1 MPRVPRIVV
10 AGASSGVGKTS
21 VACGVVRALR
31 GAVPGGVQAF
41 KVGPDY
47 IDTAYLSEAS
57 GRPAAN
63 LDSWMMG
70 RAGVAAEHD
79 RAAEGAGASVVEGVM
94 GYYDG
99 SGEGAAGEHSTYH
112 VARAIGAPVALVL
125 DASRAGQSVAATA
138 LGFRRYRRNSGIAGV
153 ILNRI
158 GSARHE
164 AMCRA
169 ALERAGLPVL
179 GAIPRDP
186 SLAVGTGRLGLVQ
199 ARQAGGGR
207 IARIARRI
215 AGHLDAGAL
224 LGMARAAGQRSG
236 GSGAPTRGGGAPAG
250 PVSSERAPAICV
262 ARDEAFS
269 FYYYNSLENLRR
281 AGAAVRFF
289 SPVSGRRLPKC
300 DMLYIG
306 GGFPEEHAAELES
319 NESMR
324 AAIRDFAAE
333 GGPVY
338 AEGGGVA
345 YLSRNLEYEVRVYAM
360 AGVLDCDTAVTSRL
374 RLGYVKARAGA
385 DGCLATPG
393 GAVVNGHVFHHM
405 EAREIGRGASFAYDV
420 DRGPAMVAGRRRG
433 QRDDGRGG
441 SPVGKDGMIVGNTL
455 ASMMQVY
462 MSPAVARH
470 IVRTAAKLA
479 GCRT

>member
-21 VACGVVRALR
+21 VACGVIRALR
-31 GAVPGGVQAF
+31 AAVPGGVQAF

-70 RAGVAAEHD
+70 RAGAAAEHD
-79 RAAEGAGASVVEGVM
+79 RAAAGAGASVVEGVM

-125 DASRAGQSVAATA
+125 DASRAGQSVAAAA
-138 LGFRRYRRNSGIAGV
+138 LGFRKYRRNSGIAGV

-169 ALERAGLPVL
+169 ALAKAGLPVL
-179 GAIPRDP
+179 GAVPRDP
-186 SLAVGTGRLGLVQ
+186 SLAVGSGRLGLVQ

-207 IARIARRI
+207 IGRIARGI

-224 LGMARAAGQRSG
+224 LGIARAAVSRRSG
-236 GSGAPTRGGGAPAG
+236 GPRAPARGGGAAAG
-250 PVSSERAPAICV
+250 PAAGGGRGPVVCV

-289 SPVSGRRLPKC
+289 SPVSGRSLPKC

-306 GGFPEEHAAELES
+306 GGFPEEHAARLEANS
-319 NESMR
+319 AMR
-324 AAIRDFAAE
+324 RAVKEFAL
-333 GGPVY
+333 GGGRVY
-338 AEGGGVA
+338 AEGGGAA
-345 YLSRNLEYEVRVYAM
+345 YLSRTLEYEDGSYAM
-360 AGVLDCDTAVTSRL
+360 SGALDFDVAVTGRL
-374 RLGYVKARAGA
+374 RLGYVAARAGA
-385 DGCLATPG
+385 AGCIVAPS
-393 GAVVNGHVFHHM
+393 GAVVRGHAFHHM
-405 EAREIGRGASFAYDV
+405 EARNIGRGARFAYDIS
-420 DRGPAMVAGRRRG
+420 RGPAMLEGRGRRGGGDRGAPAGR
-433 QRDDGRGG
+433 DGLAA
-441 SPVGKDGMIVGNTL
+441 GNAL

-462 MSPAVARH
+462 IGPAAAHR
-470 IVRTAAKLA
+470 IVRMLA
-479 GCRT
+479 GAVRG

>member
-169 ALERAGLPVL
+169 ALEKAGLPVL
-179 GAIPRDP
+179 GAVPRDP

-224 LGMARAAGQRSG
+224 LGIARAAGQRSG
-236 GSGAPTRGGGAPAG
+236 GSGAPARGGGAPAG
-250 PVSSERAPAICV
+250 PAASGRAPTICV

-306 GGFPEEHAAELES
+306 GGFPEEHAAKLEANS
-319 NESMR
+319 AMR
-324 AAIRDFAAE
+324 RAVKEFAL
-333 GGPVY
+333 GGGRVY
-338 AEGGGVA
+338 AEGGGAA
-345 YLSRNLEYEVRVYAM
+345 YLSRSLEYEDRSYAM
-360 AGVLDCDTAVTSRL
+360 SGVLDFGVAVTGRL
-374 RLGYVKARAGA
+374 RLGYVGARAGA
-385 DGCLATPG
+385 AGCIVAPG
-393 GAVVNGHVFHHM
+393 GAVVRGHAFHHM
-405 EAREIGRGASFAYDV
+405 EARSIGRGARFAYDIG
-420 DRGPAMVAGRRRG
+420 RGPAMLEGR
-433 QRDDGRGG
+433 GRGG
-441 SPVGKDGMIVGNTL
+441 PPAGRDGLAVGSAL
-455 ASMMQVY
+455 ASMMQVCID
-462 MSPAVARH
+462 PAAARR
-470 IVRTAAKLA
+470 IVRILA
-479 GCRT
+479 GPAQG

>member
-70 RAGVAAEHD
+70 RAGVSAEHD

-138 LGFRRYRRNSGIAGV
+138 LGFRRYRRNSGIVGV

-186 SLAVGTGRLGLVQ
+186 SLAVGSGRLGLVQ

-224 LGMARAAGQRSG
+224 LGMARAAGRAG
-236 GSGAPTRGGGAPAG
+236 TGAGAPARGGGAPAG
-250 PVSSERAPAICV
+250 PPAGVGRAPTICV

-306 GGFPEEHAAELES
+306 GGFPEEHAAKLEANS
-319 NESMR
+319 AMR
-324 AAIRDFAAE
+324 GAVKEFAL
-333 GGPVY
+333 GGGLVY
-338 AEGGGVA
+338 AEGGGAA
-345 YLSRNLEYEVRVYAM
+345 YLSRSLEYEDGSYEM
-360 AGVLDCDTAVTSRL
+360 SGVLDFGVAVTGRL
-374 RLGYVKARAGA
+374 RLGYVGARAGA
-385 DGCLATPG
+385 AGCIVAPG
-393 GAVVNGHVFHHM
+393 GAVVRGHAFHHM
-405 EAREIGRGASFAYDV
+405 EARSIGRGARFAYDIG
-420 DRGPAMVAGRRRG
+420 RGPAMLE
-433 QRDDGRGG
+433 GRGG
-441 SPVGKDGMIVGNTL
+441 GGPPAGRDGLAAGSAL

-462 MSPAVARH
+462 IGPAAARR
-470 IVRTAAKLA
+470 IVRILA
-479 GCRT
+479 GPARG

>member
-21 VACGVVRALR
+21 VACGVIRALR
-31 GAVPGGVQAF
+31 AAVPGGVQAF

-70 RAGVAAEHD
+70 RTGVSAEHD
-79 RAAEGAGASVVEGVM
+79 RAAEGAGASVIEGVM

-112 VARAIGAPVALVL
+112 VAGAIGAPVALVL

-158 GSARHE
+158 GSERHE
-164 AMCRA
+164 EMCRA
-169 ALERAGLPVL
+169 ALARTGLPVL
-179 GAIPRDP
+179 GAVPRDP
-186 SLAVGTGRLGLVQ
+186 SLAVGSGRLGLVQ

-224 LGMARAAGQRSG
+224 LGMARAAGRAG
-236 GSGAPTRGGGAPAG
+236 GGAGAPARGGGAPAG
-250 PVSSERAPAICV
+250 PAAGGRAPVICV

-289 SPVSGRRLPKC
+289 SPVSGRRLPGC

-306 GGFPEEHAAELES
+306 GGFPEEHAAKLEANS
-319 NESMR
+319 AMR
-324 AAIRDFAAE
+324 RAVKDFAL
-333 GGPVY
+333 GGGRVY
-338 AEGGGVA
+338 AEGGGAA
-345 YLSRNLEYEVRVYAM
+345 YLSRSLEYEDRSYAM
-360 AGVLDCDTAVTSRL
+360 AGALGFDVAVMGRL
-374 RLGYVKARAGA
+374 RLGYVAARVGAAGCIVAPAGA
-385 DGCLATPG
+385 
-393 GAVVNGHVFHHM
+393 AVRGHAFHHM
-405 EAREIGRGASFAYDV
+405 EARNIGRMARFAYDV
-420 DRGPAMVAGRRRG
+420 GRGPAMLEGRRGGGPPAGR
-433 QRDDGRGG
+433 DGLATG
-441 SPVGKDGMIVGNTL
+441 SAL
-455 ASMMQVY
+455 ASMMQLY
-462 MSPAVARH
+462 IGPAAARR
-470 IVRTAAKLA
+470 IVRMLA
-479 GCRT
+479 GPARG